1 MTIPKTFMGYKREN
15 GRVGVRNHV
24 VILPVDD
31 ISNACVEAIGNNI
44 KGTTAIPHSYGR
56 LQFGK
61 DLELFFRTIIGTG
74 KNPNVAAVIVVG
86 IEPKWTKKVV
96 DEIAKTGKPVEG
108 FSIEGLGDITTT
120 MKASKKSQEFVQ
132 WASEKQRE
140 ECPLNDLWISVKC
153 GESDTTSGLAS
164 NPTVGNLMDKLE
176 PHGVHLCFGETSEIT
191 GAEKICASRAK
202 DEKAKK
208 KFLETWNNYNNFILE
223 NKTND
228 LSESQ
233 PTAGNIKGGLTT
245 IEEKAFG
252 NLQKI
257 GKKIKYID
265 VLEPAEEP
273 KSGKGLYFMDT
284 SSAAAECVT
293 LQAAAGFTVHLF
305 PTGQGNII
313 GNPIEPV
320 IKLTANPKTASTM
333 SEHIDLDVSKILKRE
348 MNLSQAG
355 DALIDTTVKTAN
367 GRITCAEAL
376 GHKEFVITKLYRSA

>member
-1 MTIPKTFMGYKREN
+1 MSISKTFLGFKREN

-24 VILPVDD
+24 IILPVDD
-31 ISNACVEAIGNNI
+31 ISNACAEAIGNNI

-74 KNPNVAAVIVVG
+74 KNPNVAAVIVIG

-96 DEIAKTGKPVEG
+96 DEISKTGKPVEG
-108 FSIEGLGDITTT
+108 FSIEGLGDIGTT
-120 MKASKKSQEFVQ
+120 MKASKKAQEFVQ
-132 WASEKQRE
+132 WASENKRV
-140 ECPLNDLWISVKC
+140 ECPLSDLWISVKC

-176 PHGVHLCFGETSEIT
+176 PHGVNLCFGETSEIT
-191 GAEKICASRAK
+191 GAEMVCAARGK
-202 DEKAKK
+202 NEKAKK
-208 KFLETWNNYNNFILE
+208 KFLDTWNSYNNFILE

-257 GKKIKYID
+257 GKKVKYVD

-273 KSGKGLYFMDT
+273 KNGKGLFFMDT

-305 PTGQGNII
+305 PTGQGNVV

-320 IKLTANPKTASTM
+320 IKLTANPKTATTM
-333 SEHIDLDVSKILKRE
+333 SEHIDLDVSKILRRE
-348 MNLSQAG
+348 MNLDQAG
-355 DALIDTTVKTAN
+355 DALIDITIKTAN
-367 GRITCAEAL
+367 GRVTCAEAL

>member
-15 GRVGVRNHV
+15 KRVGIRNHV
-24 VILPVDD
+24 IILPVDD
-31 ISNACVEAIGNNI
+31 ISNACAEAIGNNI
-44 KGTTAIPHSYGR
+44 KGTVAIPHSYGR

-74 KNPNVAAVIVVG
+74 KNPNVAAVIVIG

-96 DEIAKTGKPVEG
+96 DEISKTGKPVEG
-108 FSIEGLGDITTT
+108 FSIEGLGDITTI
-120 MKASKKSQEFVQ
+120 MKASKKAQEFVQ
-132 WASEKQRE
+132 WASEKQRV
-140 ECPLNDLWISVKC
+140 ECSLSDLWISVKC

-164 NPTVGNLMDKLE
+164 NPTVGNLMDKLD
-176 PHGVHLCFGETSEIT
+176 PYGVHLCFGETSEIT
-191 GAEKICASRAK
+191 GAEMVCAARGK
-202 DEKAKK
+202 DEKTKK
-208 KFLETWNNYNNFILE
+208 KFLDTWNSYNNFILE

-257 GKKIKYID
+257 GKKVKYVD

-273 KSGKGLYFMDT
+273 KNGKGLYFMDT

-305 PTGQGNII
+305 PTGQGNVV

-320 IKLTANPKTASTM
+320 IKLTANPKTATTM

-348 MNLSQAG
+348 MSLNQAG
-355 DALIDTTVKTAN
+355 DALIDIAIKTAN

-376 GHKEFVITKLYRSA
+376 GHKEFVITKLFRSA

>member
-1 MTIPKTFMGYKREN
+1 MSISKIFMGYKREN
-15 GRVGVRNHV
+15 GRAGIRNHV
-24 VILPVDD
+24 IILPVDD
-31 ISNACVEAIGNNI
+31 ISNACAESIGNNI
-44 KGTTAIPHSYGR
+44 KGTVAIPHSYGR

-108 FSIEGLGDITTT
+108 FSIEGLGDIETT
-120 MKASKKSQEFVQ
+120 MKASKKAQEFVQ
-132 WASEKQRE
+132 WASEKQRI
-140 ECPLNDLWISVKC
+140 ECPLSDLWISVKC

-164 NPTVGNLMDKLE
+164 NPAVGNLMDKLE

-191 GAEKICASRAK
+191 GAEQVCATRAVN
-202 DEKAKK
+202 EKAKK
-208 KFLETWNNYNNFILE
+208 KFLDTWNNYNNFILE

-257 GKKIKYID
+257 GKKVKYVD

-273 KSGKGLYFMDT
+273 KNGKGLYFMDT

-293 LQAAAGFTVHLF
+293 LQAAAGFTIHLF
-305 PTGQGNII
+305 PTGQGNVV

-320 IKLTANPKTASTM
+320 IKLTANPKTATSM

-355 DALIDTTVKTAN
+355 DALIDITLKTAN
-367 GRITCAEAL
+367 GRITCAETL

>member
-24 VILPVDD
+24 IILPVDD
-31 ISNACVEAIGNNI
+31 ISNACAEAVGNNI
-44 KGTTAIPHSYGR
+44 KGTMAIPHSYGR

-61 DLELFFRTIIGTG
+61 DLELFFKTIIGTG

-108 FSIEGLGDITTT
+108 FSIEGLGDIAIT
-120 MKASKKSQEFVQ
+120 MKASKKAQEFVQ
-132 WASEKQRE
+132 WASEKQRQ
-140 ECPLNDLWISVKC
+140 ECPLSDLWISVKC

-164 NPTVGNLMDKLE
+164 NPAVGDLMDKLE
-176 PHGVHLCFGETSEIT
+176 HHGVHLCFGETSEIT
-191 GAEKICASRAK
+191 GAELVCAERAK
-202 DEKAKK
+202 DEKVKK
-208 KFLETWNNYNNFILE
+208 KFLDTWNNYNNFILE

-257 GKKIKYID
+257 GKKVKYIN

-273 KSGKGLYFMDT
+273 KNGGGLYFMDT

-355 DALIDTTVKTAN
+355 DALIDTTIKTAN

>member
-1 MTIPKTFMGYKREN
+1 MGYKREN

-140 ECPLNDLWISVKC
+140 ECPLNDLRISVKC

-164 NPTVGNLMDKLE
+164 NPAVGNLMDKLE
-176 PHGVHLCFGETSEIT
+176 PHGVRLCFGETSEIT
-191 GAEKICASRAK
+191 GAEKVCASRAK
-202 DEKAKK
+202 DEKMKK

-265 VLEPAEEP
+265 VLEPADEP

-355 DALIDTTVKTAN
+355 DALIDTTIKTAN

>member
-1 MTIPKTFMGYKREN
+1 MEIPKSFLGYKREN
-15 GRVGVRNHV
+15 GRVGTRNYV
-24 VILPVDD
+24 IILPVDD
-31 ISNACVEAIGNNI
+31 ISNACAEAVANNI
-44 KGTTAIPHSYGR
+44 KGTVAIPHSYGR

-61 DLELFFRTIIGTG
+61 DLELFFNTIIGAG
-74 KNPNVAAVIVVG
+74 KNPNVAAVIVIG

-108 FSIEGLGDITTT
+108 FSIEGNGDIASI
-120 MKASKKSQEFVQ
+120 MKASKKAREFSQ
-132 WASEKQRE
+132 WASELQRE
-140 ECPLNDLWISVKC
+140 ECPLSDLWISVKC

-176 PHGVHLCFGETSEIT
+176 PYGVYMCFGETSEIT
-191 GAEKICASRAK
+191 GAEKVCATRAK
-202 DEKAKK
+202 DENVKK
-208 KFLETWNNYNNFILE
+208 KFLDTWNSYNDFILE

-233 PTAGNIKGGLTT
+233 PTAGNIAGGLTT

-257 GKKIKYID
+257 GKKVKYID

-273 KSGKGLYFMDT
+273 KKGPGLYFMDT
-284 SSAAAECVT
+284 SSAAAECLT
-293 LQAAAGFTVHLF
+293 LQAAAGFNIHLF

-313 GNPIEPV
+313 GNAIEPV
-320 IKLTANPKTASTM
+320 IKLTANPKTAISM

-348 MNLSQAG
+348 MNLDQAG
-355 DALIDTTVKTAN
+355 DELIKVTLRVAN
-367 GRITCAEAL
+367 GRLTCAETL

>member
-1 MTIPKTFMGYKREN
+1 MSISKTFMGYKREN
-15 GRVGVRNHV
+15 GRVGIRNHV
-24 VILPVDD
+24 IILPVDD
-31 ISNACVEAIGNNI
+31 ISNACAEAIGNNI
-44 KGTTAIPHSYGR
+44 KGTVAIPHSYGR

-108 FSIEGLGDITTT
+108 FSIEGLGDIATT
-120 MKASKKSQEFVQ
+120 MKASKKAQELVQ
-132 WASEKQRE
+132 WASEKLRV
-140 ECPLNDLWISVKC
+140 ECPLSDLWISVKC

-164 NPTVGNLMDKLE
+164 NPAVGNLMDKLE
-176 PHGVHLCFGETSEIT
+176 PHGVNLCFGETSEIT
-191 GAEKICASRAK
+191 GAEKVCATRGR
-202 DEKAKK
+202 DDNAKK

-223 NKTND
+223 NKTDD

-257 GKKIKYID
+257 GKKVKYID

-273 KSGKGLYFMDT
+273 KNGKGLYFMDT

-305 PTGQGNII
+305 PTGQGNVV

-320 IKLTANPKTASTM
+320 IKLTANPKTAVTM

-348 MNLSQAG
+348 MNLDQAG
-355 DALIDTTVKTAN
+355 DALIDITLKTAN